1 MKVNYPE
8 TKEVLLKEQ
17 IFEFIIE
24 DNYRWLENFEDK
36 EVKEW
41 IKKQNEFARKIL
53 DFIPQRDIIEREYTE
68 ILLKERISAPVVYKD
83 KYFFYKI
90 KKDQNHAI
98 LYLSR
103 GEFLPENAEIV
114 LNPNEW
120 SKEGLVSLD
129 FFYPSPDGRYIA
141 YGKSEAGSEASTMYI
156 IDTEKKMILSDK
168 LPNTKWSTVAWLKDN
183 SGFYYTRNEGGEK
196 FLPRVYFH
204 KLGNKYEDDEYIF
217 GRELSDTEIPSVYSS
232 KGGEYIFLEI
242 SRGWDKNDLYF
253 KEVKNK
259 EFREIAKGIDAIFEA
274 KVYKD
279 YIYIK
284 TNHNAPNF
292 KLIRI
297 PLENPDLKNSE
308 EVIPEGKGVLKD
320 FTFAGGKI
328 VFTIKEN
335 TYYRLFIAD
344 LKGKIEY
351 EINTP
356 RKGTIWIREK
366 DYDFP
371 EFYYVFESFFYPLSI
386 HKFNVNNLKDTLIY
400 QRKEDFDVDDYKEEL
415 VFYSSKDGTKV
426 PLYILSRKEI
436 KLDGKN
442 PTILTGYGGFGVGI
456 SPYFMEELIPFL
468 KRGGVFAIAGLRGG
482 DEYGERWHKEGMR
495 EKKQNVFNDFISAAE
510 YLIDKKYT
518 NPEKLAIMGASNGGL
533 LVGAVMTQRPELFKA
548 VYCGVP
554 LLDMIRYHKFGV
566 AHIWTTEYGNP
577 DKEEDFKY
585 LYAYSPY
592 HNIKED
598 KKYPSVFFKTSE
610 FDGRVHPMHAM
621 KMAAKMQKISKD
633 NLVILY
639 VEEKA
644 GHGAGKPLKKII
656 KSITDEFI
664 FLMWQ
669 LGMLKD

>member
-1 MKVNYPE
+1 MKIDYPE
-8 TKEVLLKEQ
+8 TKEIPFRET
-17 IFEFIIE
+17 IFGFIIE
-24 DNYRWLENFEDK
+24 DNYRWLENVENT

-41 IKKQNEFARKIL
+41 IKKQNELARKIL
-53 DFIPQRDIIEREYTE
+53 DSLPERKKIEKEYAE
-68 ILLKERISAPVVYKD
+68 ILSKERISAPIVYKD
-83 KYFFYKI
+83 KYFFFKM
-90 KKDQNHAI
+90 KRDQNHAI
-98 LYLSR
+98 LFMSKD
-103 GEFLPENAEIV
+103 EFLPENAEII

-120 SKEGLVSLD
+120 NKEGLISLD
-129 FFYPSPDGRYIA
+129 FFYPSLDGRYIA

-156 IDTEKKMILSDK
+156 IDVENKKVFSDE
-168 LPNTKWSTVAWLKDN
+168 LPQTKWTSVAWLKDN

-204 KLGNKYEDDEYIF
+204 KLGDKYENDEYIF
-217 GRELSDTEIPSVYSS
+217 GKELSETEIPSVYSS
-232 KGGEYIFLEI
+232 KDGEYLFLEI

-253 KEVKNK
+253 KKVKDE
-259 EFREIAKGIDAIFEA
+259 EFIEIAKGMDAIFEA

-284 TNHNAPNF
+284 TNYNASNY

-297 PLENPDLKNSE
+297 SVKDPDLKKSE
-308 EVIPEGKGVLKD
+308 EIIPEGKGVLKD

-328 VFTIKEN
+328 VFTIKED

-344 LKGKIEY
+344 LNGKIEY
-351 EINTP
+351 EINMP
-356 RKGTIWIREK
+356 QKGSIWIRGK
-366 DYDFP
+366 DYDSP
-371 EFYYVFESFFYPLSI
+371 EFYYVFTSFFYPLSI
-386 HKFNVNNLKDTLIY
+386 HKFNINNLKDTLIY
-400 QRKEDFDVDDYKEEL
+400 QEKIDFDVNDYRQEL
-415 VFYSSKDGTKV
+415 IFYSSKDGTKV
-426 PLYILSRKEI
+426 PMYIISKKKI
-436 KLDGKN
+436 KLNSKN
-442 PTILTGYGGFGVGI
+442 PLILTGYGGFGVGI
-456 SPYFMEELIPFL
+456 SPYFMESLIPFL
-468 KRGGVFAIAGLRGG
+468 KRGGIFAIAGLRGG
-482 DEYGERWHKEGMR
+482 DEYGERWHKEGMK

-518 NPEKLAIMGASNGGL
+518 NPERLAIMGASNGGL
-533 LVGAVMTQRPELFKA
+533 LVGAVMTQRPELFKT